1 MASDEQ
7 IRRMIGEIE
16 KIKRQVTNLKSK
28 VRRRVR
34 KLEKTFDPLERAR
47 IEFEMELLE
56 REIRRWEIVEVKL
69 SLPIIRATA
78 NFFIE
83 ASIDELD
90 WSKAGKA

>member
-7 IRRMIGEIE
+7 IRRMTDEIE
-16 KIKRQVTNLKSK
+16 KIKKQVTNLESK
-28 VRRRVR
+28 VRRRNKR
-34 KLEKTFDPLERAR
+34 LGNTFDLLERAR
-47 IEFEMELLE
+47 IEFEIELLE

-69 SLPIIRATA
+69 SLPIITATA

-90 WSKAGKA
+90 WSRPGKA